1 MRNLF
6 TIDLKDYSDT
16 DFVYKRPSSR
26 AIIIKNGKI
35 ALVYREKKNDYSF
48 PKGHLEEGETPS
60 QCAIREIYEESNV
73 IVDNAKLIS
82 ISTWNYDDDEIYVYV
97 STLPDDFDLS
107 AYPLKIDEGIIDFK
121 EIDWVFNL
129 KNFGVIEDLRV
140 FLNDIKE
147 DQCNNYHLVYNDSKL
162 VEYIKK

>member
-1 MRNLF
+1 MAIVTLCFVKKDNKILMINRNKPPF
-6 TIDLKDYSDT
+6 MGMW
-16 DFVYKRPSSR
+16 
-26 AIIIKNGKI
+26 N
-35 ALVYREKKNDYSF
+35 ALG
-48 PKGHLEEGETPS
+48 GHKEINETALE
-60 QCAIREIYEESNV
+60 CAIREIKEESNV

-121 EIDWVFNL
+121 EIDWVLNL

>member
-1 MRNLF
+1 MAIVTLCFVKKDNKILMINRNKPPF
-6 TIDLKDYSDT
+6 MGMW
-16 DFVYKRPSSR
+16 
-26 AIIIKNGKI
+26 N
-35 ALVYREKKNDYSF
+35 ALG
-48 PKGHLEEGETPS
+48 GHKEDNETALE
-60 QCAIREIYEESNV
+60 CAIREIKEESNV

-121 EIDWVFNL
+121 EIDWVLNL
-129 KNFGVIEDLRV
+129 KNFGVLEDLRV

-162 VEYIKK
+162 IEYIKK

>member
-1 MRNLF
+1 MAIVTLCFVKKDNKILMINRNKPPF
-6 TIDLKDYSDT
+6 MGMW
-16 DFVYKRPSSR
+16 
-26 AIIIKNGKI
+26 N
-35 ALVYREKKNDYSF
+35 ALG
-48 PKGHLEEGETPS
+48 GHKEENETALE
-60 QCAIREIYEESNV
+60 CAIREIKEESNV

-121 EIDWVFNL
+121 EIDWVLNL